1 MFFSEKDG
9 YNKSQVDQKIESL
22 TNEIEYLKFALEE
35 KDKLNISLATALE
48 KTRHIQESTKS
59 LYDLKLQKV
68 LILYKAFS
76 QSLNTVFVLYPQIEE
91 FEELKKSFL
100 KLSKAL
106 ENCFNESDTK
116 TLQQPSLTEND
127 TIKLLLSKM
136 SASQITPENKKPKQ
150 KTFTIKR
157 KDAISRPKHDSLQI
171 SRAIENLTKDS
182 EGFDS
187 PAEKFLQTG
196 ETQNNAYAKILN
208 HKRPNDLYP
217 EPNESGFDLKEAVN
231 PKDDLEEIMK
241 AFNLDN

>member
-1 MFFSEKDG
+1 MFFTEKDG
-9 YNKSQVDQKIESL
+9 YKKSEVNAKIESMA
-22 TNEIEYLKFALEE
+22 NEIEYLKFALEE

-91 FEELKKSFL
+91 FEELKKSFF

-106 ENCFNESDTK
+106 ESCFNDSDTK
-116 TLQQPSLTEND
+116 NLQQSSLTETD

-136 SASQITPENKKPKQ
+136 NSQTPVQKPKQ
-150 KTFTIKR
+150 KSFTIKR
-157 KDAISRPKHDSLQI
+157 KDTISRPKHDTLQI
-171 SRAIENLTKDS
+171 SRAIENLTHDS

-187 PAEKFLQTG
+187 PAEKFLEMG
-196 ETQNNAYAKILN
+196 ETQNNAYSKILN

-217 EPNESGFDLKEAVN
+217 QPNESGFDLKEAVN
-231 PKDDLEEIMK
+231 PKDDLAEIMK